1 MKLPI
6 SVSVLGPGALGSA
19 MIDLVSRHP
28 EFLLYSVWGRT
39 QPDSYFVDTESKK
52 KQPADHLK
60 PSLDDDLGELIL
72 LAVPDDRLIYLSGQ
86 LSEAD
91 IKWNRRSVIHLS
103 GSLDST
109 VLKPLKDRGALTAS
123 MHPLQTFTRGDR
135 ADRFN
140 GIWFSLQGDDNLFP
154 LLNQLVEPFGGRTK
168 VLTSEQKKAMHL
180 AAVFASNYL
189 VSLMDVVDQITKEE
203 GINDGLEMLQPIT
216 HQTFDNII
224 EKGTKQSL
232 SGPIARGDVT
242 TIASH
247 LKRLENNS
255 DRVNLYQQL
264 GLIASQIAKTSGQLD
279 EAGLGNVRKLFE
291 AQSDE

>member
-6 SVSVLGPGALGSA
+6 SVSVIGPGALGSA

-28 EFLLYSVWGRT
+28 EFLLYSVWGRS
-39 QPDSYFVDTESKK
+39 QSDSYFADTESKK

-60 PSLDDDLGELIL
+60 PSHDDDLGELIL
-72 LAVPDDRLIYLSGQ
+72 LAVPDDRLIYLAGQ

-91 IKWNRRSVIHLS
+91 IKWNQRSVIHLS

-123 MHPLQTFTRGDR
+123 MHPLQTFTRGDG

-154 LLNQLVEPFGGRTK
+154 LLNQLVKPFNARTK
-168 VLTSEQKKAMHL
+168 VLTSTQKSAMHL

-203 GINDGLEMLQPIT
+203 GINDGLEMLQPII
-216 HQTFDNII
+216 HQTFENII
-224 EKGTKQSL
+224 EKGPKQSL
-232 SGPIARGDVT
+232 SGPVARGDLT
-242 TIASH
+242 TIAAH
-247 LKRLENNS
+247 QKRLENNS
-255 DRVNLYQQL
+255 DHFNLYRNL
-264 GLIASQIAKTSGQLD
+264 GVIATQIAQTSGQLNEEASRKVRNLLVSQFD
-279 EAGLGNVRKLFE
+279 E
-291 AQSDE
+291 